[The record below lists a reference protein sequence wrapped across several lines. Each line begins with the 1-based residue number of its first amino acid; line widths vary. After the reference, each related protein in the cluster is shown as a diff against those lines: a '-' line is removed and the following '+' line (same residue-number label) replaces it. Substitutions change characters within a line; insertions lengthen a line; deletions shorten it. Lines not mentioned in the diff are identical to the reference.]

1 MKRIDSRRR
10 ILAAVVIGALLVIA
24 GASGGLGPVE
34 WVYNHTVM
42 PVGQG
47 LSSAGSGVG
56 NFFGLLGQVR
66 HLSADNTSLELQN
79 ATLRGRLAASADAER
94 ENAELRRQLGLQ
106 EAGTPQ
112 QVGADVVAFQPD
124 SYRQFLTIDRGS
136 RNGIKVGQAALN
148 NGIVVGTIS
157 AVSPSTSK
165 LQLITD
171 PQFALAVRDQET
183 GALGVMR
190 GQLGGGL
197 TIEDIAQTDSVNP
210 GDTIASSGLGGV
222 VPENLLIGQVQS
234 VNAQPGG
241 IFKAAQV
248 TTTLQAEQLRFVFVV
263 VGS

>member
-1 MKRIDSRRR
+1 MKRLDSSRR
-10 ILAAVVIGALLVIA
+10 IMIAVAIGALLVLA
-24 GASGGLGPVE
+24 GVSGALGPVV
-34 WVYNHTVM
+34 WTYDHSVL
-42 PVGQG
+42 PVGRS
-47 LSSAGSGVG
+47 LSSVGSGVG

-66 HLSADNTSLELQN
+66 NLSDENAKLELQN
-79 ATLRGRLAASADAER
+79 ATLRGRLAASADALR
-94 ENAELRRQLGLQ
+94 ENDQLRRQLGLQ

-124 SYRQFLTIDRGS
+124 SYRQFLTIDRGT

-157 AVSPSTSK
+157 AVSSTTAK

-171 PQFALAVRDQET
+171 PEFALAVRDQET
-183 GALGVMR
+183 GALGVLY

-197 TIEDIAQTDSVNP
+197 TVNNIAQTDNINP
-210 GDTIASSGLGGV
+210 GDTIASSGLGGI

-234 VNAQPGG
+234 VNAQTNG
-241 IFKAAQV
+241 IFKSAQV
-248 TTTLQAEQLRFVFVV
+248 STTLQAEQLRFVFVV

>member
-1 MKRIDSRRR
+1 VKRIDSSRR
-10 ILAAVVIGALLVIA
+10 ILIAVAVAALLVVA
-24 GASGGLGPVE
+24 GASGGLGPVV
-34 WVYNHTVM
+34 WVYDHSVV

-47 LSSAGSGVG
+47 LSSAGSGVA
-56 NFFGLLGQVR
+56 NFFELLGQVR
-66 HLSADNTSLELQN
+66 HLSAENTSLELQN

-94 ENAELRRQLGLQ
+94 ENAALRRQLGLQ

-124 SYRQFLTIDRGS
+124 SYRQFVTLDRGT
-136 RNGIKVGQAALN
+136 RNGLKLGQAALN

-157 AVSPSTSK
+157 AVFSTTSK

-171 PQFALAVRDQET
+171 PEFALAVRDQET
-183 GALGVMR
+183 GALGVMH

-197 TIEDIAQTDSVNP
+197 TIEDIAETDSVNP

-248 TTTLQAEQLRFVFVV
+248 TTTLQPEQLRFVFVV

>member
-1 MKRIDSRRR
+1 MKQIDSRRR
-10 ILAAVVIGALLVIA
+10 ILVAVAIGALLVVA

-34 WVYNHTVM
+34 WVYDHTIV
-42 PVGQG
+42 PVGQT
-47 LSSAGSGVG
+47 LSSAGSGTA
-56 NFFGLLGQVR
+56 NFFGVLGQVR
-66 HLSADNTSLELQN
+66 NLSSQNSQLELQN

-106 EAGTPQ
+106 QAGTPQ

-136 RNGIKVGQAALN
+136 RNGIKIGQAALN

-157 AVSPSTSK
+157 AVSPSTAK

-171 PQFALAVRDQET
+171 PEFALAVRDQET
-183 GALGVMR
+183 GALGVMH

-197 TIEDIAQTDSVNP
+197 TIEDIAQTDTMNP
-210 GDTIASSGLGGV
+210 GDTVASSGLGGV
-222 VPENLLIGQVQS
+222 VPENLLIGQVES
-234 VNAQPGG
+234 INAQTGG

-248 TTTLQAEQLRFVFVV
+248 STTLQAEQLRFVFVV